1 MHTTA
6 ESPQQEIPQITN
18 CGLKASE
25 QNMHEIRPCPDSH
38 CSRRV
43 SSLLCFSFAA
53 VRFPCEAHP
62 KKQEL
67 RSDQHAAQSNPAQ
80 PGTSRTRI
88 ESRGSPHPRRQTDKT
103 RPYPLLLRVARGG
116 RRCGRCGVAVSHLAG
131 GGAWAGGRSG
141 PAGLVDERAWGAI
154 EEAEKTLK
162 SDAAGERRERGKA
175 RTDSGRMDG

>member
-1 MHTTA
+1 MHSTA
-6 ESPQQEIPQITN
+6 ESPTRNPPNHKLRIKSIRN
-18 CGLKASE
+18 
-25 QNMHEIRPCPDSH
+25 NRHEIRPCPDSH

-103 RPYPLLLRVARGG
+103 RPYPPLLRVARGG

-131 GGAWAGGRSG
+131 AVRGLGAERTCRPRRRARVGSERCGGENPKKRCGGR
-141 PAGLVDERAWGAI
+141 
-154 EEAEKTLK
+154 
-162 SDAAGERRERGKA
+162 AARGKA